1 MTFATPGAASGSGA
15 RICVFAAAFLSGAV
29 VMSLE
34 IAGFRLVEPEFGS
47 DIVVWGSLISVF
59 LGGLALGAWAGGRLA
74 DIRPAL
80 WKLGA
85 ILAAAGL
92 LALLL
97 PLYSGAVLRWT
108 FPASWAPVPVE
119 WSAPGAGSGL
129 RVYMPPDLRWPA
141 LAAGALLFGLPAVI
155 LGMVTPYAVKL
166 RVSAMPN
173 LGAGVG
179 TVSGVST
186 LGGITGTLGT
196 AFYLVSWLGTHLLF
210 ALNGVALLAFG
221 LALVMVDRLARRR
234 AADCQK

>member
-1 MTFATPGAASGSGA
+1 MTPATPCAASGSAA
-15 RICVFAAAFLSGAV
+15 RACVFAAAFLSGAA

-34 IAGFRLVEPEFGS
+34 MAGFRLVAPEFGS

-59 LGGLALGAWAGGRLA
+59 LGGLALGAWAGGRLS

-92 LALLL
+92 VALLL
-97 PLYSGAVLRWT
+97 PLYSGAVLEWT
-108 FPASWAPVPVE
+108 FPARWAPIPVE
-119 WSAPGAGSGL
+119 WNAPGAGSDL

-141 LAAGALLFGLPAVI
+141 LAAGALLFGLPAAL

-166 RVSAMPN
+166 RVRAMPS

-179 TVSGVST
+179 VISGLST
-186 LGGITGTLGT
+186 LGGIIGTLGT
-196 AFYLVSWLGTHLLF
+196 AFYLAGWLGTRLL
-210 ALNGVALLAFG
+210 LVSNGGVLLVSG
-221 LALVMVDRLARRR
+221 LGLVVVDRLAS
-234 AADCQK
+234 AKEDE

>member
-1 MTFATPGAASGSGA
+1 MTASPSAASESRG
-15 RICVFAAAFLSGAV
+15 RTCLFAAAFFSGAA

-34 IAGFRLVEPEFGS
+34 MAGFRLVEPEFGS

-85 ILAAAGL
+85 IMAAAGL
-92 LALLL
+92 VALLL
-97 PLYSGAVLRWT
+97 PLYAGAVLQWT
-108 FPASWAPVPVE
+108 FPASWAPTPVE
-119 WSAPGAGSGL
+119 WNAQSAGSGL
-129 RVYMPPDLRWPA
+129 RVYAPPDLRWPA
-141 LAAGALLFGLPAVI
+141 LGAGALLFGLPAVI

-166 RVSAMPN
+166 RVRAMPN

-179 TVSGVST
+179 AISGVST

-196 AFYLVSWLGTHLLF
+196 AFYLVSWLGTRLLF
-210 ALNGVALLAFG
+210 ALNGIVLLVFG
-221 LALVMVDRLARRR
+221 LGLVIADRIVNEGR
-234 AADCQK
+234 DG

>member
-1 MTFATPGAASGSGA
+1 
-15 RICVFAAAFLSGAV
+15 VAAFLSGAA

-34 IAGFRLVEPEFGS
+34 MAGFRLVEPEFGS

-92 LALLL
+92 AALLL
-97 PLYSGAVLRWT
+97 PLYAGVVLQRT
-108 FPASWAPVPVE
+108 FPASWAPTAVE
-119 WSAPGAGSGL
+119 WNAPAAGSGL
-129 RVYMPPDLRWPA
+129 RVYAPPDLRWPA
-141 LAAGALLFGLPAVI
+141 LEAGALLFGLPAVI

-166 RVSAMPN
+166 RVRAMPN

-179 TVSGVST
+179 TISGVST

-196 AFYLVSWLGTHLLF
+196 AFYLVSWLGTRLLF
-210 ALNGVALLAFG
+210 ASNGIVLLVSG
-221 LALVMVDRLARRR
+221 LGLVIVDRIASEGR
-234 AADCQK
+234 DG

>member
-1 MTFATPGAASGSGA
+1 MTSATPSAASGSGS
-15 RICVFAAAFLSGAV
+15 RICVFAAAFLSGAA

-34 IAGFRLVEPEFGS
+34 MAGFRLVEPEFGS

-108 FPASWAPVPVE
+108 FPASWAPTPVE
-119 WSAPGAGSGL
+119 WSAPSAGSGL

-196 AFYLVSWLGTHLLF
+196 AFYLVGWLGTHLLF
-210 ALNGVALLAFG
+210 ALDGVVLLVSG
-221 LALVMVDRLARRR
+221 LALVIVDRLAPRR
-234 AADCQK
+234 AEDYEE

>member
-1 MTFATPGAASGSGA
+1 MTPATSSAAAGSGA
-15 RICVFAAAFLSGAV
+15 RTCVFAAAFLSGAA

-34 IAGFRLVEPEFGS
+34 MAGFRLVQPEFGS
-47 DIVVWGSLISVF
+47 DIIVWGSLISVF

-92 LALLL
+92 VALLL
-97 PLYSGAVLRWT
+97 PLYSDAVLQWT
-108 FPASWAPVPVE
+108 FPASWAPTPVE
-119 WSAPGAGSGL
+119 WSTPGAESDL

-141 LAAGALLFGLPAVI
+141 MAAGALLFGLPAVI

-166 RVSAMPN
+166 RVRAMPN

-179 TVSGVST
+179 TISGVST

-196 AFYLVSWLGTHLLF
+196 AFYLVSWLGTRLLF
-210 ALNGVALLAFG
+210 ASNGIVLLVAG
-221 LALVMVDRLARRR
+221 LALVIVGRLAPRT
-234 AADCQK
+234 AEE

>member
-1 MTFATPGAASGSGA
+1 
-15 RICVFAAAFLSGAV
+15 
-29 VMSLE
+29 MSLE
-34 IAGFRLVEPEFGS
+34 MAGFRLVAPEFGS

-80 WKLGA
+80 WKVGA

-92 LALLL
+92 IALLL
-97 PLYSGAVLRWT
+97 PLYSGAVLEWT
-108 FPASWAPVPVE
+108 FPSRWAPVPVE
-119 WSAPGAGSGL
+119 WSVPGAGNGL

-141 LAAGALLFGLPAVI
+141 LAAGALLFGLPAII

-166 RVSAMPN
+166 RVRAMPN

-179 TVSGVST
+179 AISGVST

-196 AFYLVSWLGTHLLF
+196 AFYLVSWLGTRWLF
-210 ALNGVALLAFG
+210 ALNGVVLLVSG
-221 LALVMVDRLARRR
+221 LGLVIADRIAPWTVEE
-234 AADCQK
+234 